1 MSEMKAVAL
10 MFSAIMLVAV
20 PDSSLGATIAQWN
33 LEEGSVD
40 AIPTGVGTILDSVS
54 AHHGTPLGSLIYRAA
69 ATADGGTLGLEFP
82 DGPDRVFIPDS
93 PDFVLTNSLTMEAY
107 IIPPPASGHY
117 SLVFF
122 RGDDRSGEDP
132 YSLQYF
138 GDGRVAF
145 AIWGPSHESRIFSP
159 ELTPGVLVRVAA
171 TLDGATGEQKLYIN
185 HQLVASTIT
194 SALPIGA
201 LDPTMNP
208 GLAIGNNQSGTYGGE
223 DFKGIIAGV
232 RLSDVALSPDQ
243 FLPVMVPEPASL
255 YLLGCALTGIWAQV
269 TRGSTNGWLSGARA
283 GRLREPL

>member
-1 MSEMKAVAL
+1 MKTLANTL
-10 MFSAIMLVAV
+10 TAILLAAIAAPVH
-20 PDSSLGATIAQWN
+20 GATIAQWN
-33 LEEGSVD
+33 LDEGPAGAVPS
-40 AIPTGVGTILDSVS
+40 GEGTVLDSVGG
-54 AHHGTPLGSLIYRAA
+54 HHGTPFGSLIYRAA

-82 DGPDRVFIPDS
+82 SGPDRVFIPDS

-122 RGDDRSGEDP
+122 RGDDRLGEDP

-138 GDGRVAF
+138 GEGRVAF
-145 AIWGPSHESRIFSP
+145 AISGPSHESRIFSS

-194 SALPIGA
+194 SARPIGA

-232 RLSDVALSPDQ
+232 RLSDIALSPDQ
-243 FLPVMVPEPASL
+243 FLPVVVPEPATL
-255 YLLGCALTGIWAQV
+255 YLLGCALTGIWLRV

-283 GRLREPL
+283 GGLREPL